1 LGVGPFNIA
10 LHPLCGHSTLSGLPW
25 FLLFKGQFF
34 ELMLRWSELPHLHA
48 FRPYWSVLVR
58 LLVVTGE
65 DVNVRAKEVGEEDSA
80 NRSAAAVE
88 LLAKAGVGGKEV
100 DRLVEVYRVWGKE
113 FRDRGAPD
121 ARR

>member
-1 LGVGPFNIA
+1 
-10 LHPLCGHSTLSGLPW
+10 LSGLPW

-34 ELMLRWSELPHLHA
+34 ELMLRWSELPHLHD